1 MVQADCMQASKLFQ
15 DDGVTE
21 PLASKIVLLTAS
33 LPMTTH
39 VFNVIAGPFVRL
51 ERRKNG
57 LPVMKIYVRPSLISQ
72 VNHQEMFD
80 VVESGI
86 TFYEDFFG
94 CPFPFDKY
102 D

>member
-1 MVQADCMQASKLFQ
+1 MQASKLFQ
-15 DDGVTE
+15 DDDDTE
-21 PLASKIVLLTAS
+21 PLASKIVLMTAS
-33 LPMTTH
+33 LPMATH
-39 VFNVIAGPFVRL
+39 VFNIIAGPFEKL
-51 ERRKNG
+51 ERRRDG
-57 LPVMKIYVRPSLISQ
+57 LPVMRIYARPSQIDQ